1 MRHRRAGRFPVVNIV
16 LIVANFAVFIL
27 YELPN
32 LNSAVYHA
40 SFYPCTADNACRGPE
55 PWGVSWITALFL
67 HGGWDHILGNML
79 FLAIFGKNVEDAFGP
94 LLYLGFYFA
103 VMMLQSAMTLLFGT
117 AAEARVPEPGASG
130 AIAAVLG
137 AYFLLYPGSRIRTWI
152 FPIFLVRI
160 PAWVFLGVWFFVP
173 AHRGELRAVQ
183 RLGERGRRRVLR
195 ARRRVRPRP
204 GGDVAPGPG
213 GTSRTPG
220 ARALHGVAPRDPS
233 LATPET
239 QDPEAEMRI
248 GLVTGKVKIVI
259 SYQH

>member
-1 MRHRRAGRFPVVNIV
+1 M
-16 LIVANFAVFIL
+16 ANFAVFIL
-27 YELPN
+27 YELPH

-40 SFYPCTADNACRGPE
+40 SFYPCTAEGACRGPE
-55 PWGVSWITALFL
+55 PWGVSWITAMFL

-103 VMMLQSAMTLLFGT
+103 GDFAAMMLQTAMTLLFGT
-117 AAEARVPEPGASG
+117 AAEARVPELGASG

-137 AYFLLYPGSRIRTWI
+137 AYFLLPGLAD
-152 FPIFLVRI
+152 PDVDL
-160 PAWVFLGVWFFVP
+160 PDLPGPDPGLGLPRSVVLVP

-183 RLGERGRRRVLR
+183 RIGERGRRRVLR
-195 ARRRVRPRP
+195 ARRRVRLRP
-204 GGDVAPGPG
+204 AGDVAPGPG
-213 GTSRTPG
+213 RTSRTPG
-220 ARALHGVAPRDPS
+220 ARALHCVAPRDPS

-248 GLVTGKVKIVI
+248 GLVTGRIKIVI
-259 SYQH
+259 SYQY